1 MAQQESTST
10 DPNRRYLSIEELS
23 AQSGLSPATLHRL
36 KRQGKIPF
44 YQPAGKRGRVLFPP
58 DAIEQADQATSSSAT
73 KDSPGDAGNPSHL
86 SGPRPAWMKTT
97 PTPSQKDHRY
107 AT

>member
-1 MAQQESTST
+1 MGGSSDGSCSQLLTVQ
-10 DPNRRYLSIEELS
+10 ELS
-23 AQSGLSPATLHRL
+23 VKSRLSVATIHRL

-58 DAIEQADQATSSSAT
+58 DAVERAAQATSSSAA
-73 KDSPGDAGNPSHL
+73 KAPGNAGSPSHL
-86 SGPRPAWMKTT
+86 SGPRPAWMITT
-97 PTPSQKDHRY
+97 PIPLDEDRHH